1 MFDRSQ
7 VATVF
12 TQSAVSVDPSE
23 RGARGLGVRLSTF
36 LIAFVAAAAACVA
49 PPAVAAGRVALI
61 IGNSQYENLASL
73 SNPQRDAG
81 RMAEILAAN
90 GFDVMACKE
99 GTPGCFDLD
108 RGDMLDA
115 LDDFRDKSENAD
127 MALVFYAGHGM
138 QTAEGN
144 VLAPTDIE
152 ISCEDWRAR
161 RAVLLDDV
169 LAAMEGAKEKIVILD
184 ACRNDPLKAQQ
195 CLARGARPLSF
206 GSIAVPS
213 STQRFLLVTSTQ
225 NGQMAQ
231 DGRPGDH
238 SPFAEALFHTM
249 EAEPQSRFD
258 QLFDHV
264 TKRVVERTA
273 AANFT
278 QVPEILIRGGAPEAC
293 LANGACGGNA
303 DTAALRTEI
312 ATLKAQNTRNQEY
325 EQIVVAL
332 LKSAG
337 YDDLES
343 IPADERQKFFDGIMA
358 AGRALADKG
367 SDGEVAIAALRTGD
381 AGAAEALFE
390 RDLAEAKT
398 AAEAQHKRAA
408 DSARHLAALARPSDS
423 GKAAKYFAEAAELDP
438 GNAQN
443 WIDVAESALAT
454 GEHEKAVDAYRKA
467 VDLARA
473 GKATAEQTVWASE
486 GLADMER
493 NAGRPQEAAKLYREA
508 AAAAREALKAEPFNN
523 GLKRG
528 LIVTYYNI
536 GHIEMDDGL
545 YDEALVNFN
554 AGLKIAEELSAEDP
568 INPIWR
574 YDIGRAWERIGR
586 VNQAMGENDKALVA
600 YKKKHE
606 IMMRVQ
612 AENPDT
618 AEWTRD
624 LSLAEEFLGDIALA
638 TDNRKGA
645 LSHYEASLARMIPL
659 RDSDPSNTD
668 YQRFTSVT
676 HLTAGDVL
684 EQMGDL
690 DGARKHFRAGME
702 VSLKLVAIDPR
713 SGQWNW
719 DLFRAYQRMASSTPP
734 GTEWHQKALETLK
747 KMDAAG
753 ILDDNNKKWIEIT
766 RQRVEESKQ
775 AKAN

>member
-1 MFDRSQ
+1 M
-7 VATVF
+7 
-12 TQSAVSVDPSE
+12 
-23 RGARGLGVRLSTF
+23 GVRLTSYV
-36 LIAFVAAAAACVA
+36 IAIAIACWALAATSV
-49 PPAVAAGRVALI
+49 VAAGRVALI
-61 IGNSQYENLASL
+61 IGNSQYENLSSL

-81 RMAEILAAN
+81 RMAELLAAN

-99 GTPGCFDLD
+99 RTPGCFDLD

-115 LDDFRDKSENAD
+115 LDDFRDKSAKAD
-127 MALVFYAGHGM
+127 VALVFYAGHGM

-169 LAAMEGAKEKIVILD
+169 LAAMDGAKEKIVILD

-225 NGQMAQ
+225 NGQVAQ

-249 EAEPQSRFD
+249 QAEPQSRFD

-293 LANGACGGNA
+293 LAGGACGGNA
-303 DTAALRTEI
+303 DTSALRTEI
-312 ATLKAQNTRNQEY
+312 AELKARNTRNQEY

-332 LKSAG
+332 LKNAG
-337 YDDLES
+337 YDDLDT
-343 IPADERQKFFDGIMA
+343 IPADERQRFFDGIMA

-367 SDGEVAIAALRTGD
+367 SDGEVALAALRTGD
-381 AGAAEALFE
+381 AGAAEALF
-390 RDLAEAKT
+390 RQDLADAKQ
-398 AAEAQHKRAA
+398 AVEDERRRAA

-423 GKAAKYFAEAAELDP
+423 SKAAQFYAEAAELDP

-443 WIDVAESALAT
+443 WIDVAETSLAT
-454 GEHEKAVDAYRKA
+454 GDHQAATNAYKKA

-486 GLADMER
+486 GFADIEW

-508 AAAAREALKAEPFNN
+508 AVAAREALKAEPFNN

-528 LIVTYYNI
+528 LIVTHYNI
-536 GHIEMDDGL
+536 GHLEMNDGL
-545 YDEALVNFN
+545 YDEALANFN
-554 AGLKIAEELSAEDP
+554 AGLIIAEALSAEDP
-568 INPIWR
+568 ANPIWR

-586 VNQAMGENDKALVA
+586 VNQAMGQNDKALAA
-600 YKKKHE
+600 YTKKRD
-606 IMMRVQ
+606 IMTEVQ
-612 AENPDT
+612 AENPNNP
-618 AEWTRD
+618 EWIRD
-624 LSLAEEFLGDIALA
+624 LSLADEFLGDIAMA
-638 TDNRKGA
+638 VDDKKGA
-645 LSHYEASLARMIPL
+645 LGHYEASLARMIPL

-676 HLTAGDVL
+676 HLTAGDIL

-690 DGARKHFRAGME
+690 AGARKHFRAGME
-702 VSLKLVAIDPR
+702 VSLKLVEIDPL

-734 GTEWHQKALETLK
+734 GTEWHQKALETLV
-747 KMDAAG
+747 KMDADG
-753 ILDDNNKKWIEIT
+753 ILDAGNKKWIEIT
-766 RQRVEESKQ
+766 RQRVEDSKQ
-775 AKAN
+775 AKAK